1 MSIFFKFF
9 SFKRSISIR
18 KPVSL
23 SLGLYFVINS
33 KFFSRYKTID
43 NSPPYL
49 EEKLTKKTKYLEVEV
64 CQSSDIFPKS
74 IKIIKNPLNNKS
86 IYVTNLNGKYYA
98 FSGHCPYDDSLLIK
112 DLILGERV
120 FCSEHLSSF
129 SIKTGNI
136 EDGPDMEDLMVYEV
150 LEKNNGAL
158 FLKIP
163 ENIIDSKV
171 INYKKIYGIPNFDR
185 YVFVGN
191 DPSIVTCIQNLRI
204 AGFLGEITMIISTN
218 DNELPYDFRKKLRT
232 GNGFLRGDDFYN
244 KFNIRVIRE
253 SIKHINMDLSE
264 IEFEKLDNYKYTKM
278 IMATGITHKFV
289 KLNNLGAENIFFLK
303 NFEEFNRINELNYSD
318 KIIVILGANFSSL
331 ELAYSLR
338 RNKNKITILDKNEV
352 PCQKLLGKNIGEII
366 LQDCQRNNIV
376 FLGNSQMNS
385 IEINEKGAINKIL
398 LANGDEKE
406 VDALIFLG
414 DFFPN
419 TNLVKENMR
428 ICKDGG
434 LYSDILL
441 KSTRYNIFSLGGV
454 SCFPSFIDSN
464 RISIRNN
471 VSEGNYQSFIV
482 AMNLLEK
489 YFLFIKLQYFKLE
502 NCLICMFLSIL

>member
-1 MSIFFKFF
+1 MKKIYFDLF
-9 SFKRSISIR
+9 SFKPSFFLFKRF
-18 KPVSL
+18 SL
-23 SLGLYFVINS
+23 SVGLYFVINS
-33 KFFSRYKTID
+33 NFFGCYKTFD
-43 NSPPYL
+43 SSPPYL
-49 EEKLTKKTKYLEVEV
+49 EEKMTKRTKYLEVKV
-64 CQSSDIFPKS
+64 CQSSEISPKK
-74 IKIIKNPLNNKS
+74 IKIIKNPVNNKI
-86 IYVTNLNGKYYA
+86 IYITNLNGKYYA
-98 FSGHCPYDDSLLIK
+98 FSGHCPYDNSLLIN

-150 LEKNNGAL
+150 IEKDNGIL

-163 ENIIDSKV
+163 ENIVDSKI
-171 INYKKIYGIPNFDR
+171 INYKKIYGVPNFDR

-218 DNELPYDFRKKLRT
+218 DNELPHDFRKKLRT
-232 GNGFLRGDDFYN
+232 GNGLLREENFYN
-244 KFNIRVIRE
+244 KFNIKVIRE
-253 SIKHINMDLSE
+253 SIRHINMDLSE

-278 IMATGITHKFV
+278 IIATGITQKFV

-303 NFEEFNRINELNYSD
+303 NLEELNRVNELNDSN
-318 KIIVILGANFSSL
+318 KRIVILGANFSSL

-338 RNKNKITILDKNEV
+338 KNQNKITIIDKNEV
-352 PCQKLLGKNIGEII
+352 PCQKLVGKNIGEII
-366 LQDCQRNNIV
+366 LQDCKRNNID
-376 FLGNSQMNS
+376 FLGSSQLKS
-385 IEINEKGAINKIL
+385 IEINEKGEINKIFL
-398 LANGDEKE
+398 VNGEEKE
-406 VDALIFLG
+406 IDALILQE

-428 ICKDGG
+428 ICKNGG

-441 KSTRYNIFSLGGV
+441 KSTRDNIFSLGDV

-471 VSEGNYQSFIV
+471 VSESNYQSFIV
-482 AMNLLEK
+482 SMNLLEK
-489 YFLFIKLQYFKLE
+489 YFLYIK
-502 NCLICMFLSIL
+502 